1 MTITD
6 RMPDHITQLLGPREI
21 NQALADGKHVFTPV
35 PEKKCAQSIKHLV
48 NDSICWVILSSG
60 EKYCTGVNGC
70 FFWVDDEEKG
80 PPVQTS
86 LF

>member
-1 MTITD
+1 MIVTHY
-6 RMPDHITQLLGPREI
+6 PEKWTQLLWPEEI

-35 PEKKCAQSIKHLV
+35 PEKKCAQSIKRLV
-48 NDSICWVILSSG
+48 DNSICWVILSSG

-80 PPVQTS
+80 PPVQTN